1 MDIKNNNDTKSNSS
15 GVFSTIDIIDIWNK
29 FYNSK
34 EIIIYTTLIFSIIA
48 IIYAIMLV
56 PIYRAELLMV
66 PSADTSANSMSGGS
80 GSGLSGLA
88 SIAGIKLG
96 GTEASLKEQ
105 NLAILTS
112 RTFTDK
118 YIEEK
123 NLLPIIFKEAW
134 DEKNNKWKGGEPS
147 KGAAHK
153 TVANFTFLN
162 IDEMTGLISLGIE
175 WTDPVFAAEW
185 ANEIIV
191 TLNAFIRQQAI
202 EETEKNIL
210 FLQQQLKQTNY
221 VNIQYVLNN
230 LIEKQTNNIMLANV
244 REEYAFKVIDPAVI
258 PEQRIRP
265 KRRQIAMTGFIFG
278 LFFGLF
284 GVIAKDYFYE
294 LKAFQETKN

>member
-1 MDIKNNNDTKSNSS
+1 MDIRDNNDTKSNSS
-15 GVFSTIDIIDIWNK
+15 GVLSTIDIIDIWNK
-29 FYNSK
+29 FYSSK
-34 EIIIYTTLIFSIIA
+34 EIIISTTLIFSITA

-66 PSADTSANSMSGGS
+66 PSTDPSTNSMSGG
-80 GSGLSGLA
+80 GSSLSGLA
-88 SIAGIKLG
+88 SIAGIRLG

-123 NLLPIIFKEAW
+123 NLLPIIFKEDW
-134 DEKNNKWKGGEPS
+134 DEKNNKWKDGEPS

-162 IDEMTGLISLGIE
+162 IDEMTGLISFGIE
-175 WTDPVFAAEW
+175 WTDPVFAAKW

-202 EETEKNIL
+202 EETEKNIS

-265 KRRQIAMTGFIFG
+265 KRRQIAITGFIFG

-284 GVIAKDYFYE
+284 IVIAKDYFYE